1 VKTAARVPVMGSRAT
16 PPREAPLPG
25 FEHVGG
31 FYEAM
36 VGRWVIQLLPG
47 EFYVTRADEIITT
60 VLGSCVATC
69 IRDSE
74 TGVSGMNHFMLPD
87 DPLGGEGASAR
98 YGMFA
103 MEQLVNGILRWGG
116 RRASLEIKVF
126 GGGRVIPGMGDVGRS
141 NADFVRAYLLAER
154 MPVMV
159 EDLGQAVA
167 RRVRFD
173 AHTGKVRVLHLPVTE
188 NNHVAERE
196 LALASKIKSGA
207 TRGGDIELF

>member
-1 VKTAARVPVMGSRAT
+1 MRMSVRAAQA
-16 PPREAPLPG
+16 PPRGVPLPG
-25 FEHVGG
+25 FEGVGS

-36 VGRWVIQLLPG
+36 AGRWVVQLLPG
-47 EFYVTRADEIITT
+47 EFYVTRSDEIITT
-60 VLGSCVATC
+60 VLGSCVSTC
-69 IRDSE
+69 IRDPA
-74 TGVSGMNHFMLPD
+74 TGVSGMNHFMLPE
-87 DPLGGEGASAR
+87 DPMGGLGASAR

-116 RRASLEIKVF
+116 RRAALDIKIF

-141 NADFVRAYLLAER
+141 NVDFVRTYLAAEK
-154 MPVMV
+154 MPVLV

-173 AHTGKVRVLHLPVTE
+173 AVTGKVRVLHLPVSE
-188 NNHVAERE
+188 NRTVAERE

-207 TRGGDIELF
+207 SQGGDIELF